1 MARPKNPYKKID
13 VKLCVSPFLLD
24 QIKYIAK
31 ENSISVNQVFTD
43 MINKGILPYYK
54 LVNMTPIKRKILKN
68 YTEKRLLYGI
78 NTLLDI

>member
-24 QIKYIAK
+24 QIRYIAK

-54 LVNMTPIKRKILKN
+54 IVNMTPIKRKILKN

-78 NTLLDI
+78 NTPLDI

>member
-24 QIKYIAK
+24 QIRYIAK

-54 LVNMTPIKRKILKN
+54 LVNMTPIKRQILKN

-78 NTLLDI
+78 NTPLDI